1 MTAWGES
8 LDIRSYS
15 ENGFRSHNKKMTIKC
30 LLQRHKMNIS
40 SKIDFLL
47 TVYLCHKHFWLLL
60 VFTDADQLA
69 LYKSEY
75 PQLYT
80 DH

>member
-1 MTAWGES
+1 MGLEATTKKWLS
-8 LDIRSYS
+8 NVCFKDTKWTYLVRSIFCWQFIFATS
-15 ENGFRSHNKKMTIKC
+15 T
-30 LLQRHKMNIS
+30 
-40 SKIDFLL
+40 
-47 TVYLCHKHFWLLL
+47 FWLLL